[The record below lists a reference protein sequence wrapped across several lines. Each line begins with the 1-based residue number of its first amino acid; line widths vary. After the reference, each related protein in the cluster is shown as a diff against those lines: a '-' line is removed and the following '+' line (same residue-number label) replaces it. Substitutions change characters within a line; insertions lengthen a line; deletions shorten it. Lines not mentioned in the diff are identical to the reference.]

1 MFVPVSKYLVVGLT
15 AVTSPED
22 APTAAPGDADRLTA
36 EGESLDT
43 AGGLLLL
50 LQTVA
55 LSSTAVW

>member
-1 MFVPVSKYLVVGLT
+1 MVGLT
-15 AVTSPED
+15 AVTPQED

-36 EGESLDT
+36 EGDSLDT

-50 LQTVA
+50 LLRTVAA